1 MVGKFDYHRHNNIEV
16 INMKNEFCHDEMKC
30 QKNCPCADKDGICH
44 CKMVNSKECVC
55 KSHCKEQEK

>member
-1 MVGKFDYHRHNNIEV
+1 
-16 INMKNEFCHDEMKC
+16 MKNEFCHDEMKR

>member
-1 MVGKFDYHRHNNIEV
+1 MIK
-16 INMKNEFCHDEMKC
+16 MKNEFCHDEMKC